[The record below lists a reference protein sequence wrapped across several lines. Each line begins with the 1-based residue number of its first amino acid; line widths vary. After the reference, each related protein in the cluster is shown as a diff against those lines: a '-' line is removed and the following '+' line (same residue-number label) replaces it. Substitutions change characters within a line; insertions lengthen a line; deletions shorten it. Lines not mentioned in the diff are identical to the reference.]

1 LPASAG
7 KVVAEIEALGGKVIE
22 DSGSVTG
29 PDARTD
35 LVTCTVQR
43 FGRLDTVVNDAG

>member
-1 LPASAG
+1 VPASAG
-7 KVVAEIEALGGKVIE
+7 EVVAQAEALDGKVVA

-35 LVTCTVQR
+35 LVMCTVQR

>member
-1 LPASAG
+1 M
-7 KVVAEIEALGGKVIE
+7 VA

-35 LVTCTVQR
+35 LVTCTVPQ
-43 FGRLDTVVNDAG
+43 FGLLDTVVNDAG